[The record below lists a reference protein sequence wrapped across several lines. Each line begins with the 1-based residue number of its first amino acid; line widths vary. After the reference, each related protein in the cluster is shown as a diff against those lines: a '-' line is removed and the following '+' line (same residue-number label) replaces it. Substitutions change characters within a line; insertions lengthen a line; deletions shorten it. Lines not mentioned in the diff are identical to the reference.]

1 MIIADVLLEKM
12 REELKEDFRNKLYEL
27 KNVGTDKD
35 RNKQDI
41 FMKGLILQHFALEK
55 EILNEEMVRQLLE
68 EEKPLALLYEIFE
81 DYVYIDTL
89 FSQVFED
96 YFLNDGESE
105 QEIKE
110 LTYFIEDDE
119 EDEDDEY
126 DENFD
131 ETDEGFIHDNEDC

>member
-35 RNKQDI
+35 KNKQDI

-68 EEKPLALLYEIFE
+68 EEKPLALLYEVFE

-96 YFLNDGESE
+96 YFLNDGECE
-105 QEIKE
+105 QDIKE

-119 EDEDDEY
+119 EDEEEY

>member
-35 RNKQDI
+35 KNKQDI

-68 EEKPLALLYEIFE
+68 EEKPLTLLYEIFE

-96 YFLNDGESE
+96 YFLNNGE
-105 QEIKE
+105 
-110 LTYFIEDDE
+110 
-119 EDEDDEY
+119 
-126 DENFD
+126 
-131 ETDEGFIHDNEDC
+131 

>member
-35 RNKQDI
+35 KNKQDI

-68 EEKPLALLYEIFE
+68 EEKPLALLYEVFE

-119 EDEDDEY
+119 EDEEEY

>member
-12 REELKEDFRNKLYEL
+12 RNELKEDFRNKLYEL

-35 RNKQDI
+35 KNKQDI
-41 FMKGLILQHFALEK
+41 FMKGLILQHFAVNK
-55 EILNEEMVRQLLE
+55 EILNEEIVRQLIDTE
-68 EEKPLALLYEIFE
+68 NPLQLLYEVFE

-89 FSQVFED
+89 FFQVFED

-110 LTYFIEDDE
+110 LTYFV
-119 EDEDDEY
+119 EDEDDEEEEIDDVL
-126 DENFD
+126 DE
-131 ETDEGFIHDNEDC
+131 EDEGFIHDNEDC

>member
-35 RNKQDI
+35 KNKQDI

-68 EEKPLALLYEIFE
+68 EEKPLALLYEVFE

-96 YFLNDGESE
+96 YFLNDGECE

-119 EDEDDEY
+119 EDEEEY

>member
-12 REELKEDFRNKLYEL
+12 RNELKEDFRNKLYEL

-35 RNKQDI
+35 KNKQDI
-41 FMKGLILQHFALEK
+41 FMKGLILQHFALNK
-55 EILNEEMVRQLLE
+55 EILHEEMVRQLLE
-68 EEKPLALLYEIFE
+68 EEKPLTLLYEVFE

-89 FSQVFED
+89 FCQVFED

-110 LTYFIEDDE
+110 LTYYIEDDE
-119 EDEDDEY
+119 DDEEEY

>member
-35 RNKQDI
+35 KNKQDI

-119 EDEDDEY
+119 EEY

>member
-35 RNKQDI
+35 KNKQDI

-96 YFLNDGESE
+96 YFLNDGECE

-119 EDEDDEY
+119 EDEEEY

>member
-35 RNKQDI
+35 KNKQDI

-68 EEKPLALLYEIFE
+68 EEKPLALLYEVFE

-96 YFLNDGESE
+96 YFLNDGECE

-119 EDEDDEY
+119 EEY

>member
-27 KNVGTDKD
+27 KNIGTDKD
-35 RNKQDI
+35 KNKQDI

-96 YFLNDGESE
+96 YFLNDGECE

-119 EDEDDEY
+119 EDEEEY